1 MICCIYRVSESF
13 NEISLP
19 DGVSDRLNELLERA
33 KLSLSKPK
41 VSYTDLISLLTKLK
55 CSSSSELSSNSD
67 KPNKQSPFALSQP
80 LVIDI
85 FADTASELNETIG
98 AIPSHILNKLLPEEA
113 YLLSPEAITHIFQQ
127 LSLQPGRYTDMTDL
141 IDTLNILKITPPLE
155 VYNTLITY
163 CTHTLRDPQIAESY
177 FTQLTSVGHTPNTA
191 SWAGLITAKI
201 RTTGTID
208 TGLQVLTRL
217 DKLGVPIDITIYNN
231 ILKEYVKLRHNYDI
245 VKKFWMNIHCI
256 PDLTLNLDT
265 FNIYLKHLKLTGR
278 VERALFIMDEMK
290 ALDITPDAT
299 TFEQVYSYCYCNIC
313 AIYYAHIHRI

>member
-1 MICCIYRVSESF
+1 MIYFICRVSESF

-19 DGVSDRLNELLERA
+19 DGVSDRLNDLLEKA

-41 VSYTDLISLLTKLK
+41 ASYQDLLGLLAKLK
-55 CSSSSELSSNSD
+55 SNDICSKGQSS
-67 KPNKQSPFALSQP
+67 KQSPFALSQP

-85 FADTASELNETIG
+85 FADTASELNEPISTI
-98 AIPSHILNKLLPEEA
+98 PTHILNKLSPEEA

-127 LSLQPGRYTDMTDL
+127 LSLLPGRYTDMTDL
-141 IDTLNILKITPPLE
+141 MDTLNILKITPPLE

-163 CTHTLRDPQIAESY
+163 STHTLRDPILAESY
-177 FTQLTSVGHTPNTA
+177 FTQLTTVGHTPNTA

-201 RTTGTID
+201 RTTGNID

-231 ILKEYVKLRHNYDI
+231 ILKEYIKLRHSYDI

-256 PDLTLNLDT
+256 PDLKLDLDS

-278 VERALFIMDEMK
+278 AERAFFIMDEMK

-299 TFEQVYSYCYCNIC
+299 TFEQVYNSCCNT
-313 AIYYAHIHRI
+313 Y